1 MVYAIVFLP
10 KFPGCIES
18 LFEVGIKWRGSG
30 CFLMTGE
37 TTGLIFLKDRH
48 GSMEL
53 LTGSRELRL

>member
-10 KFPGCIES
+10 EFSGCIES

-30 CFLMTGE
+30 RFLMTGE
-37 TTGLIFLKDRH
+37 ATGLIFLKDRH